1 MGLRRASFLLIC
13 ALLACAVAVLPAV
26 AGSETSPSTVTAVN
40 TEGLYKGHYW
50 SPSTVTVGAGGVVA
64 FSNPSSEVKHGLEWT
79 GGPATPSC
87 RGVPGGLG
95 ATAWHGECTLA
106 QVGTYTF
113 RCTVHPTEMTGS
125 ITVDAAGTTTTVNQ
139 APPAGAPSGGTTTT
153 GTPATPGEQLSQ
165 TTAGSPLAGSAS
177 QALRMPAGQRGRSVL
192 GSLRVSQAGAGGRLE
207 VDLLARR
214 ASLAGATHGAPV
226 RVGRLLRSAIAPGK
240 LSFKVALNSRAAR
253 TLRLRRR
260 LALTVRI
267 LLSAPHGAPVS
278 ITRGVVLHA

>member
-1 MGLRRASFLLIC
+1 MGLRRPAFLLIC
-13 ALLACAVAVLPAV
+13 ALLGCAVAVLPAV

-64 FSNPSSEVKHGLEWT
+64 FSNPSGEVKHGLEWT
-79 GGPATPSC
+79 GGPASPSC
-87 RGVPGGLG
+87 SGVPGGLG
-95 ATAWHGECTLA
+95 ATAWHGECALA
-106 QVGTYTF
+106 QAGTYTF

-139 APPAGAPSGGTTTT
+139 TPPAGAPFGAGTT
-153 GTPATPGEQLSQ
+153 GTPGAPGEPLSQ

-177 QALRMPAGQRGRSVL
+177 QALRLPAGQRGRSVH

-214 ASLAGATHGAPV
+214 ASLAGATHPAPV
-226 RVGRLLRSAIAPGK
+226 RVGRLVRSAIAPGK
-240 LSFKVALNSRAAR
+240 LLFNVALNSRAAHA
-253 TLRLRRR
+253 LRLHRR
-260 LALTVRI
+260 LALTVRV
-267 LLSAPHGAPVS
+267 LLGGPHGAPVS
-278 ITRGVVLHA
+278 ITRAVVLHA